1 MKDLQ
6 SIIAIIT
13 PELEDVAIA
22 RLIRNARYLAEKL
35 DRKIHAFAPDI
46 SGIESKGLSGEGP
59 IVLHAMSSATIDQLR
74 HAVYEYDCDFLLVPK
89 ETFTGRAAK
98 TSLSRQILESVP
110 RPVLL
115 ISQEEEFYA
124 NPIRSLLVPLS
135 GEDRISEA
143 LRFALK
149 IADGL
154 STPVDLV
161 HVTAPD
167 RPCVCTQS
175 LESVGDEVQHEY
187 PEMMERIVS
196 EASPYSDPRQR
207 AHVRRFHHV
216 SGQTADEI
224 RKVMESEPGA
234 VLVIEWKG
242 VLERGHAKVV
252 KDVVEE
258 QGYPVFFV
266 KAGRVRK
273 SKLKVGPEFDAA

>member
-1 MKDLQ
+1 MKNPQ

-13 PELEDVAIA
+13 PGLEDVAIA
-22 RLIRNARYLAEKL
+22 RLIKNARYLAEKL
-35 DRKIHAFAPDI
+35 NRKIHVFAPDV
-46 SGIESKGLSGEGP
+46 SRIEAKGLSGEGP
-59 IVLHAMSSATIDQLR
+59 IVLHAMSSTTIDQLR
-74 HAVYEYDCDFLLVPK
+74 HAVDEYDGDFLLVPK
-89 ETFTGRAAK
+89 ETLAGRAAK

-115 ISQEEEFYA
+115 IPKEREFYA
-124 NPIRSLLVPLS
+124 NPIQSLLVPLS
-135 GEDRISEA
+135 GEDRVSEA

-149 IADGL
+149 TADEL

-167 RPCVCTQS
+167 RPCVCMQS

-224 RKVMESEPGA
+224 RKVMVSEPGV

-252 KDVVEE
+252 KDVVHE
-258 QGYPVFFV
+258 QWDPIFFV
-266 KAGRVRK
+266 KSGRVLR
-273 SKLKVGPEFDAA
+273 STLKVGSEFNAA